1 MKKLKIAV
9 MALMLFAG
17 VSNVKAQDA
26 DNLWALS
33 FGVNMVDI
41 NNGGFSDIGGMVKDY
56 LGLSDLNTI
65 PAVSHLSVTRYL
77 NNGFNVELGA
87 ALNKIDQA
95 ALAGEVDGLSFFSI
109 DAACKY
115 DLNALGFIGET
126 GWFDP
131 YIKFG
136 IGMTWV
142 DGDDSLTMNPGAGFN
157 TWFNDNVGMNFA
169 SSFKTSSGIGKE
181 FPSIEASNYFQ
192 HTIGLMIRFNGD
204 E

>member
-126 GWFDP
+126 G
-131 YIKFG
+131 IK
-136 IGMTWV
+136 TCSWV
-142 DGDDSLTMNPGAGFN
+142 HS
-157 TWFNDNVGMNFA
+157 
-169 SSFKTSSGIGKE
+169 
-181 FPSIEASNYFQ
+181 Q
-192 HTIGLMIRFNGD
+192 
-204 E
+204 

>member
-1 MKKLKIAV
+1 MKKIKIAI

-17 VSNVKAQDA
+17 ISNVKAQDA

-33 FGVNMVDI
+33 FGVNIVDV
-41 NNGGFSDIGGMVKDY
+41 NNGGLSDIGGMVKDFV
-56 LGLSDLNTI
+56 GFSDWNTI
-65 PAVSHLSVTRYL
+65 PAISHISVTRYID
-77 NNGFNVELGA
+77 NGFNVELGA

-95 ALAGEVDGLSFFSI
+95 ANAGEVDGLSFFSL

-131 YIKFG
+131 YLRFG
-136 IGMTWV
+136 IGMTWI
-142 DGDDSLTMNPGAGFN
+142 DGDDSLTLNPGAGFN
-157 TWFNDNVGMNFA
+157 TWFNDSVGMSFA
-169 SSFKTSSGIGKE
+169 SAYKTSAGIGKE
-181 FPSIEASNYFQ
+181 FPSIMASNYFQ
-192 HTIGLMIRFNGD
+192 HTIGLIIRFNGD